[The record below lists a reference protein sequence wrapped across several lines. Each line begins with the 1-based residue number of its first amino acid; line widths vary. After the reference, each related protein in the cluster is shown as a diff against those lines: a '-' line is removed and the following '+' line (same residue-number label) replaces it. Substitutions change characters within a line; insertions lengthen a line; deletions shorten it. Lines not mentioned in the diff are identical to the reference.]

1 MMSEKIAQLGEVE
14 RSFNQEVQ
22 VLKDKSLDEL
32 NNSQLQLSRNAD
44 MLRQI

>member
-1 MMSEKIAQLGEVE
+1 MSEQIAQLGEVE
-14 RSFNQEVQ
+14 RSFHQEVQ